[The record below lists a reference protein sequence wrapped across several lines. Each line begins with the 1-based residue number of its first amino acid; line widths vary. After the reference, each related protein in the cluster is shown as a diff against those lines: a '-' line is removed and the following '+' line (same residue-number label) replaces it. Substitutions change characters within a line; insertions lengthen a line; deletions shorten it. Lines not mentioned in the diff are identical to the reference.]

1 MANIKRVAI
10 MVYYW
15 PPSGGSGVQRWL
27 FLANYFA
34 AKGMDV
40 TVYVPNNP
48 RIAQRDDALRQKVH
62 QGITEIKVDGW
73 EPMQHSSKPIGENLG
88 EKRGVV
94 KRFML
99 WVRANFFIPDAR
111 VYWAKAATQ
120 VFLKQHKQK
129 PIDLIIT
136 SGPPHSLHIIGMQAK
151 QQTGMLWIADFRDP
165 WTGFFQ
171 NRSLPLSKKAKQ
183 KHKQL
188 EQKVL
193 QHADRVVVTAP
204 SLKSDFKTHN
214 PNIAVL
220 TNGYEQLLPTVT
232 AAATGMVYAGS
243 LKAQQ
248 NPTVLWQAIASL
260 IKSNAA
266 FGEAFSLD
274 VYGKVATSIKAEVKS
289 LGIDTHVR
297 FLGYQPK
304 EVVDAQLTN
313 AKALLLLGINMPMTA
328 NVIHGKLFE
337 YMAAQRPVLGIG
349 PKPSDMQALFGA
361 HQLGVYVSFTEQSII
376 KETLLSWFVKN
387 DMPKIGKD
395 ITRYERNAIAQEY
408 LALIHSL
415 S

>member
-1 MANIKRVAI
+1 

-40 TVYVPNNP
+40 TVFVPNNP
-48 RIAQRDDALRQKVH
+48 RIAQRDDALREKVH

-73 EPMQHSSKPIGENLG
+73 EPLQGSNKSIGENLG
-88 EKRGVV
+88 EKRGII

-111 VYWAKAATQ
+111 VYWARAATQ
-120 VFLKQHKQK
+120 VFIKYHKQT
-129 PIDLIIT
+129 PFDLIIT
-136 SGPPHSLHIIGMQAK
+136 SGPPHSLHLIGLQAK
-151 QQTGMLWIADFRDP
+151 QQTGILWIADFRDP

-171 NRSLPLSKKAKQ
+171 NRSLPLNKNSKQ

-204 SLKSDFKTHN
+204 SLKADFKAYST
-214 PNIAVL
+214 NIAVL
-220 TNGYEQLLPTVT
+220 TNGYGQLLPSATVT
-232 AAATGMVYAGS
+232 KGGLVYTGS

-248 NPTVLWQAIASL
+248 NPTVLWRAIASL

-266 FGEAFSLD
+266 FSEAFSLD
-274 VYGKVATSIKAEVKS
+274 IYGKVATSIKTEVKS

-297 FLGYQPK
+297 FLGYQSK

-349 PKPSDMQALFGA
+349 PKPSDMQVLFET
-361 HQLGVYVSFTEQSII
+361 HQLGLYVSFAEQSII
-376 KETLLSWFVKN
+376 KETLLRWFVKN
-387 DMPKIGKD
+387 DMPTIGKD

-408 LALIHSL
+408 LALIRSM

>member
-1 MANIKRVAI
+1 

-289 LGIDTHVR
+289 LGIETHVR

-304 EVVDAQLTN
+304 EVVDVQLTN

-349 PKPSDMQALFGA
+349 PKPSDMQALFDA

>member
-1 MANIKRVAI
+1 

-266 FGEAFSLD
+266 FSEAFSLD

-349 PKPSDMQALFGA
+349 PKPSDMQALFDA

>member
-1 MANIKRVAI
+1 

-151 QQTGMLWIADFRDP
+151 QQTGKLWIADFRDP

-289 LGIDTHVR
+289 LGIETHVR

-304 EVVDAQLTN
+304 EVVDVQLTN

-349 PKPSDMQALFGA
+349 PKPSDMQALFDA

>member
-1 MANIKRVAI
+1 

-73 EPMQHSSKPIGENLG
+73 EPLQRSNKPIGENLG
-88 EKRGVV
+88 AKRGIV

-111 VYWAKAATQ
+111 VYWARAATQ
-120 VFLKQHKQK
+120 VFLKHHKQT
-129 PIDLIIT
+129 PFDLIIT
-136 SGPPHSLHIIGMQAK
+136 SGPPHSLHLIGLQAK
-151 QQTGMLWIADFRDP
+151 QQTGILWIADFRDP

-171 NRSLPLSKKAKQ
+171 NRSLPQNKKAKQ

-204 SLKSDFKTHN
+204 SLKADFKAYS

-220 TNGYEQLLPTVT
+220 TNGYEQLLPSAT
-232 AAATGMVYAGS
+232 ATTAGLVYVGS

-266 FGEAFSLD
+266 FSEAFSLD
-274 VYGKVATSIKAEVKS
+274 IYGKVATSIKTEVKS

-349 PKPSDMQALFGA
+349 PKPSDMQALFDA
-361 HQLGVYVSFTEQSII
+361 HQLGVYVSFAEQSII

-395 ITRYERNAIAQEY
+395 ITRYKRNAIAQEY
-408 LALIHSL
+408 LALIL
-415 S
+415 SMS

>member
-1 MANIKRVAI
+1 

-214 PNIAVL
+214 PNIAIL

-266 FGEAFSLD
+266 FDEAFSLD

-349 PKPSDMQALFGA
+349 PKPSDMQALFDA

>member
-1 MANIKRVAI
+1 

-266 FGEAFSLD
+266 FDEAFSLD

-349 PKPSDMQALFGA
+349 PKPSDMQALFDA

>member
-1 MANIKRVAI
+1 

-304 EVVDAQLTN
+304 EVVDVQLTN

-349 PKPSDMQALFGA
+349 PKPSDMQALFDA

>member
-220 TNGYEQLLPTVT
+220 TNGYEQLLPTLT

-289 LGIDTHVR
+289 LGIETHVR

-304 EVVDAQLTN
+304 EVVDVQLTN

-349 PKPSDMQALFGA
+349 PKPSDMQALFDA

>member
-1 MANIKRVAI
+1 

-220 TNGYEQLLPTVT
+220 TNGYEQLLPTAT
-232 AAATGMVYAGS
+232 AAAAGMVYAGS

-266 FGEAFSLD
+266 FSEAFSLD

-289 LGIDTHVR
+289 LGIETHVR

-304 EVVDAQLTN
+304 EVVDVQLTN

-349 PKPSDMQALFGA
+349 PKPSDMQALFDA

>member
-1 MANIKRVAI
+1 

>member
-289 LGIDTHVR
+289 LGIETHVR

-304 EVVDAQLTN
+304 EVVDVQLTN

-349 PKPSDMQALFGA
+349 PKPSDMQALFDA

>member
-1 MANIKRVAI
+1 

-220 TNGYEQLLPTVT
+220 TNGYEQLLPTLT

-289 LGIDTHVR
+289 LGIETHVR

-304 EVVDAQLTN
+304 EVVDVQLTN

-349 PKPSDMQALFGA
+349 PKPSDMQALFDA

>member
-1 MANIKRVAI
+1 

-214 PNIAVL
+214 PNIAIL

-266 FGEAFSLD
+266 FDEAFSLD

-289 LGIDTHVR
+289 LGIETHVR

-304 EVVDAQLTN
+304 EVVDVQLTN

-349 PKPSDMQALFGA
+349 PKPSDMQALFDA

>member
-1 MANIKRVAI
+1 

-73 EPMQHSSKPIGENLG
+73 EPLQRSNKPIGENLG
-88 EKRGVV
+88 EKRGIV

-129 PIDLIIT
+129 PFDLIIT
-136 SGPPHSLHIIGMQAK
+136 SGPPHSLHLIGLQAK

-204 SLKSDFKTHN
+204 SLKADFKTHN

-220 TNGYEQLLPTVT
+220 TNGYEQLLPTAT
-232 AAATGMVYAGS
+232 AAAAGMVYAGS

-266 FGEAFSLD
+266 FSEAFSLD

-349 PKPSDMQALFGA
+349 PKPSDMQALFDA
-361 HQLGVYVSFTEQSII
+361 HQLGVYVSFAEQSII

-408 LALIHSL
+408 LALIL
-415 S
+415 SMS